1 MMSIGVFG
9 NFIENVRQHRNIKL
23 GTTEKRRIV

>member
-1 MMSIGVFG
+1 MSIGVFG
-9 NFIENVRQHRNIKL
+9 NFIENVRQYSNSKL